1 MKTFLLLLEFLLAIG
16 VLVALVSNYLII
28 NKLWKRRA
36 IREVAESISIGAALL
51 GLATSFPFF
60 VQFVLIDQ
68 NLAAAAKALIGI
80 ATGIVFVLV
89 GSGIWVRQNR
99 GLGFWRL
106 FLRALRLERAESTD
120 LLKSLVQPRGA
131 QEIVEILQRLAAI
144 DKEIDEREIAL
155 LREFAEGWRVE
166 LPEMTAGRD
175 ETGGDLIAL
184 RKAVQDYVGLEPPS
198 EQALQLIDVLELFA
212 RVDTQVSHEEDIAL
226 EETKAILQV
235 YVSDGEEQPVTFE
248 VLIVPQNDQQ
258 IQAVREI
265 LPGLE
270 MEERRG
276 GRVFSV
282 GHFFSARYA
291 DVVCGR
297 YIDLGLFTAR
307 VERDSS
313 PAS

>member
-131 QEIVEILQRLAAI
+131 REIVEILQRLAAI

>member
-307 VERDSS
+307 VERDPS

>member
-106 FLRALRLERAESTD
+106 FLRAFRLERAESTD